1 MKVLHVIE
9 TLLVNMK
16 DWLMLRSF
24 RSSFIH

>member
-1 MKVLHVIE
+1 MKVLQVIE
-9 TLLVNMK
+9 MLLVNMK

>member
-1 MKVLHVIE
+1 MKVLQVIE